1 MVIILCFIVA
11 PDDERH
17 VPQEDPEAEKKEQV
31 KKQESLQEV
40 EGDIAKPEFMAT
52 KSMVDYAPAEIRY
65 SVSIL
70 DTP

>member
-1 MVIILCFIVA
+1 M
-11 PDDERH
+11 
-17 VPQEDPEAEKKEQV
+17 

-70 DTP
+70 DNPIEFLKNFITFECYMTFFDLVLWNSMKLW